1 MISPISPGL
10 LATDLDGT
18 LAVGGVIGTADRKA
32 AVALKERGIPILVV
46 TGRNSKSLQKVEGL
60 WDVADEVLFS
70 SGAGLLAA
78 EDAIPVEQTRLT
90 SREVRDIVTILIKAG
105 EDYCVLNP
113 IPGNHCFSWRRHRSP
128 RDNPDFDSRMDIYAE
143 WGRPDDGSRLPA
155 SQVLVI
161 RPPGMLPDQNLKT
174 ALAPWSVFHSS
185 SPIDHKSVWLE
196 IFPAGMNKGSALA
209 AWCGA
214 NSIARNR
221 VLALGNDHNDETM
234 LSWAGMG
241 RVVEGAPQVLKARYP
256 VRSFE
261 DAAEEA
267 MEMFQRTW

>member
-32 AVALKERGIPILVV
+32 AVALKERGIPVLVV

-113 IPGNHCFSWRRHRSP
+113 IPGNHCFSWRRHRPP

-214 NSIARNR
+214 NSIDRNR

-261 DAAEEA
+261 AAAEEA

>member
-1 MISPISPGL
+1 MIDPITRGL

-18 LAVGGVIGTADRKA
+18 LAVGGVIGMADRKTA
-32 AVALKERGIPILVV
+32 AALKERGIPVLIV
-46 TGRNSKSLQKVEGL
+46 TGRNQKSLNKVEGL

-78 EDAIPVEQTRLT
+78 EDAIPVEQARLT
-90 SREVRDIVTILIKAG
+90 VREVRDIVAILNEAG

-113 IPGNHCFSWRRHRSP
+113 IPGNHHYSWMRHRP
-128 RDNPDFDSRMDIYAE
+128 PLDNPDFDSRMDIYAE
-143 WGRPDDGSRLPA
+143 WGRPDDGSLLPA
-155 SQVLVI
+155 SQVLII
-161 RPPGMLPDQNLKT
+161 RPPGMLPDHNLE
-174 ALAPWSVFHSS
+174 ASLAPWSVFYSS
-185 SPIDHKSVWLE
+185 SPIDHTSVWLE

-214 NSIARNR
+214 NNIARTR

-241 RVVEGAPQVLKARYP
+241 RVVDGAPSALKSRFP

-261 DAAEEA
+261 AAAKEA
-267 MEMFQRTW
+267 MELFHRIW